1 MVNTRLEY
9 LFRRYVQKKNSKSE
23 LAELIGMIEK
33 PENKGEV
40 NRLIDETFQLPPEIR
55 QIDDQVANYIL
66 SGIIKDDTV
75 SIAPLQ
81 PHRTRISLWVGAAA
95 MVIMV
100 IFSYWLIDNFGKTRD
115 QAKIGLTDQELIV
128 PGRDRAILTLANG
141 STIFLDSVQNGS
153 IQQSGLKMRKQNG
166 MLIFESVLSENTSA
180 STWNTI
186 STPRGGQYRIGL
198 PDGSEV
204 WLNASSLLRFPNSF
218 SGKERVVEISG
229 EAYFEVAR
237 DTRKPFRVGV
247 GNMQVTVLGTHF
259 NVNAYPDEQGVKTSL
274 FEGSVKI
281 SEGKI
286 NRLLKPGQQ
295 AIVRNGKT
303 EMEINRMNKE
313 EVLAWK
319 NGLFIFNGAD
329 ITTIMNQIARWYDVR
344 VTYDGSDINR
354 SSFEGKISRSAP
366 LTDVLKILE
375 LSGVKFTVVG
385 KQIIVG

>member
-40 NRLIDETFQLPPEIR
+40 NRLIDETFQLPPETR

-100 IFSYWLIDNFGKTRD
+100 IFSYWLIDNVGQTKD
-115 QAKIGLTDQELIV
+115 QAKIDLPDQELIV

-153 IQQSGLKMRKQNG
+153 IQQSGLKLRKQNG
-166 MLIFESVLSENTSA
+166 MLIFESVLSENASA
-180 STWNTI
+180 SSWNTI
-186 STPRGGQYRIGL
+186 STPRGGQYKIGL

-247 GNMQVTVLGTHF
+247 GNMQVMVLGTHF

-295 AIVRNGKT
+295 AIVRNGET

-329 ITTIMNQIARWYDVR
+329 ITTIMNQIARWYDVK
-344 VTYDGSDINR
+344 VTFDGSDINR